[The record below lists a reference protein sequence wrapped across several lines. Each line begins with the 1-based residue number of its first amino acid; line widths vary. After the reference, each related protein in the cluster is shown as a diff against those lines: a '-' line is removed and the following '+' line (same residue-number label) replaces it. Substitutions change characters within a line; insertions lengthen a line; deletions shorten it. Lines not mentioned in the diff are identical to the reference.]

1 MDRIAVLGVNHIDLY
16 SLDPTSLRHFY
27 LELLAGEPLDG
38 FHDPLRVGSVQ
49 LAFHQL
55 EPGAQIGGVEIA
67 FDADTAGYVGA
78 RRADERTRRRRG
90 SLERF
95 RTQLLR
101 HRSRWAAHRV
111 FTSRSRCLLARV
123 SLRRLVH

>member
-55 EPGAQIGGVEIA
+55 DPGAQIGGVEIA
-67 FDADTAGYVGA
+67 FDTDIAGYAETLA
-78 RRADERTRRRRG
+78 RAQQLNALDGEEVRWNDSARSFYVIDPDERRIEFSHHDPG
-90 SLERF
+90 
-95 RTQLLR
+95 
-101 HRSRWAAHRV
+101 V
-111 FTSRSRCLLARV
+111 FWRA
-123 SLRRLVH
+123 